1 MSPKCMHG
9 HVAKDADFTVILGFL
24 VVTDVFFM
32 PVPDV
37 LVIKAHLMSGEV
49 AIETGVAYCAIMFS
63 N

>member
-1 MSPKCMHG
+1 MSPQCING
-9 HVAKDADFTVILGFL
+9 HVTELADLTVKLGFL